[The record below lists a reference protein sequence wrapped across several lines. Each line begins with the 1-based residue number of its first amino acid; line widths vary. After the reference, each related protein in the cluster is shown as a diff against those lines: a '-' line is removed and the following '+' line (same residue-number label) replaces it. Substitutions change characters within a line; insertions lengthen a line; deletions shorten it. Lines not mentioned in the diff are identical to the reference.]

1 MLSDVTIVRKQGLG
15 KVAVRQD
22 GIAGIVADGVA
33 LTGKV
38 ALETPFV
45 VTSLSEAE
53 SLGITEQYDK
63 TNKLLL
69 WHHISDFYAEAPRG
83 TALYVILVAK
93 QTEMVDSLD
102 VTNGAAKK
110 LLTYAKGA
118 VKLLAVTSM
127 SDDWDASGDKVS
139 AAQALY
145 VWAAA
150 RNKAVQILLEGRNFA
165 YDTRLDL
172 RKLTGNRVSV
182 VIGHDAV
189 VAAEDAAYA
198 NYAAA
203 ARFMGRLAAIPVSR
217 DAGRVR
223 TGAVNIATV
232 GLSDGKKATDPDY
245 FDDDQLSAIDSNGYI
260 FLRSFDGMA
269 GWFWN
274 ADYTAA
280 PPTDDCDTIR
290 MGRTL
295 DKAADLAR
303 LKALEWLRDDV
314 EIDAATG
321 EIAPE
326 VVRSIQADIETAV
339 LTQMSEEISGVECTI
354 NPAQSLWNVDT
365 PLVLDLA
372 VVARGVIVHM
382 KINVYYT
389 NSLSDD

>member
-1 MLSDVTIVRKQGLG
+1 MLSDVSIVRQQGLG
-15 KVAVRQD
+15 KTAVRQD
-22 GIAGIVADGVA
+22 GIAGLVADGVA
-33 LTGKV
+33 LPDKV

-63 TNKLLL
+63 TNKVLL

-83 TALYVILVAK
+83 TSLYVVLVAK

-102 VTNGAAKK
+102 VSDGAARK
-110 LLTYAKGA
+110 LLSYAKGA

-127 SDDWDASGDKVS
+127 SDDWDSSGDKVT

-145 VWAAA
+145 DWAAA
-150 RNKAVQILLEGRNFA
+150 RNKAVQILLEGRAFSHDA
-165 YDTRLDL
+165 YIKL
-172 RKLTGNRVSV
+172 RELTANRVSV
-182 VIGHDAV
+182 VIGHDAA
-189 VAAEDAAYA
+189 VAAEDTAYA
-198 NYAAA
+198 NYAAV

-223 TGAVNIATV
+223 TGAVNIATA

-245 FDDDQLSAIDSNGYI
+245 YDDDQLSAIDSAGYI
-260 FLRSFDGMA
+260 FLRSFDGLA

-280 PPTDDCDTIR
+280 PSTDDCDTIR

-303 LKALEWLRDDV
+303 LKALEWLRRRGDRRLDGR
-314 EIDAATG
+314 DRT
-321 EIAPE
+321 
-326 VVRSIQADIETAV
+326 RSRAIHPGRHRDGRAHADER
-339 LTQMSEEISGVECTI
+339 G
-354 NPAQSLWNVDT
+354 
-365 PLVLDLA
+365 DLR
-372 VVARGVIVHM
+372 RGVYDRPCAIAVGCRHSAG
-382 KINVYYT
+382 NGSGDRRARRDRTHENQCLLYQF
-389 NSLSDD
+389 SER

>member
-1 MLSDVTIVRKQGLG
+1 
-15 KVAVRQD
+15 
-22 GIAGIVADGVA
+22 
-33 LTGKV
+33 
-38 ALETPFV
+38 
-45 VTSLSEAE
+45 
-53 SLGITEQYDK
+53 
-63 TNKLLL
+63 
-69 WHHISDFYAEAPRG
+69 
-83 TALYVILVAK
+83 
-93 QTEMVDSLD
+93 MVDSLD
-102 VTNGAAKK
+102 VSDGAARK
-110 LLTYAKGA
+110 LLSYAKGA

-127 SDDWDASGDKVS
+127 SDDWDSSGDKVS

-145 VWAAA
+145 DWAAA
-150 RNKAVQILLEGRNFA
+150 RNKAVQILLEGRAFSHDA
-165 YDTRLDL
+165 YIKL
-172 RKLTGNRVSV
+172 RELTANRVSV
-182 VIGHDAV
+182 VIGHDAA
-189 VAAEDAAYA
+189 VAAEDTAYA
-198 NYAAA
+198 NYAAV

-223 TGAVNIATV
+223 TGAVNIATA

-245 FDDDQLSAIDSNGYI
+245 YDDDQLSAIDSAGYI
-260 FLRSFDGMA
+260 FLRSFDGLA

-280 PPTDDCDTIR
+280 PSTDDCDTIR

-314 EIDAATG
+314 EIDASTG

-339 LTQMSEEISGVECTI
+339 LTQMSEEISGVACTI
-354 NPAQSLWNVDT
+354 DPAQSLWNVDT
-365 PLVLDLA
+365 PLVMDLA
-372 VVARGVIVHM
+372 IVARGVIAHM